1 MGPGIRLPPLRCPPM
16 EHLVTRFAEH
26 FYLALFVLMI
36 IDTMGLPLPSEVPLL
51 YGGYLISQGK
61 IDLLP
66 AGLLAATGAL
76 IGSMIAYVV
85 SRSVGRA
92 VVLRWGRYVLLSEE
106 HLHKSE
112 RWFARR
118 GPAAV
123 FICRMIP
130 LARTLISIPA
140 GIAEM
145 PRGRFALYSFTGSLP
160 WAFALL
166 GVGWALG
173 DNWRRVLAQFTLASI
188 AAAVVIVAGAV
199 AWVIRRRRA
208 SANTAP

>member
-1 MGPGIRLPPLRCPPM
+1 M
-16 EHLVTRFAEH
+16 EQLVTRSTEH
-26 FYLALFVLMI
+26 FYLVLFVLMV

-51 YGGYLISQGK
+51 YGGYLISKGT
-61 IDLLP
+61 INIIP
-66 AGLLAATGAL
+66 AGLLAASGAL
-76 IGSMIAYVV
+76 VGSMLAYAV

-92 VVLRWGRYVLLSEE
+92 AVLRWGRYVFISEE
-106 HLHKSE
+106 HLHRSE
-112 RWFARR
+112 RWFERR

-145 PRGRFALYSFTGSLP
+145 PPARFATYSFAGSLP

-166 GVGWALG
+166 GAGWALG
-173 DNWRRVLAQFTLASI
+173 DNWRRLLTQFTLASI
-188 AAAVVIVAGAV
+188 AAAVVIVIVAAV
-199 AWVIRRRRA
+199 WLLRRRRA
-208 SANTAP
+208 AASGR